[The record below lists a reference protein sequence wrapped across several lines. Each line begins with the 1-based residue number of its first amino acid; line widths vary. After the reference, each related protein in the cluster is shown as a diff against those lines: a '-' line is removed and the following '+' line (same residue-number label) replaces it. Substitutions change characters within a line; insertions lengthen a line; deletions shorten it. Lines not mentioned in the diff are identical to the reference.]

1 MKKFKNK
8 ETGAIYIVNT
18 LSIEEAFAKNPIYVE
33 VKETKTKEKKQEIKE
48 EIKVE
53 E

>member
-8 ETGAIYIVNT
+8 ETGAIYVVNT
-18 LSIEEAFAKNPIYVE
+18 KSIEDVFAKSSIYVE
-33 VKETKTKEKKQEIKE
+33 VKETKTKETKKE
-48 EIKVE
+48 ETKTE

>member
-8 ETGAIYIVNT
+8 ETGAIYVVST
-18 LSIEEAFAKNPIYVE
+18 KSIEEVFANSSIYVE
-33 VKETKTKEKKQEIKE
+33 VKETKTKENKKE
-48 EIKVE
+48 ETKTE